1 MKISNKDLDLGL
13 VKRAKAG
20 DYQAF
25 DLLVLKY
32 QSRLISTAFKFV
44 KDQQIAED
52 LVQDSF
58 IKSFKSIGSFRED
71 STFYTWIYRIT
82 VNTSK
87 NYLVSKKRKDEL
99 EKMKNLVT
107 NAISSKPK
115 NLIKPIGISEI
126 DMLKKHI
133 SNFWTPPIGAAG
145 AENLIVDIFME
156 FNKEGYVLKAE
167 WVNRGMNSNN
177 SFYKAAANAAIRAVK
192 DAEPMP
198 LPVSKFKE
206 WRTLTFRFDPA
217 TMFGGY

>member
-20 DYQAF
+20 DYKAF

-44 KDQQIAED
+44 KDLQTAED

-87 NYLVSKKRKDEL
+87 NYLVSKKRKDEIL
-99 EKMKNLVT
+99 QSDITKEENYIIESIDKDTPEDIFHALQLRKVIKESLDGLGEDTKTALTLREFDGLSYEQIAEVVNCPVGT
-107 NAISSKPK
+107 VRSRIFRGREVIDEAIKEYK
-115 NLIKPIGISEI
+115 KGNKTLIKR
-126 DMLKKHI
+126 K
-133 SNFWTPPIGAAG
+133 SN
-145 AENLIVDIFME
+145 E
-156 FNKEGYVLKAE
+156 
-167 WVNRGMNSNN
+167 
-177 SFYKAAANAAIRAVK
+177 
-192 DAEPMP
+192 
-198 LPVSKFKE
+198 
-206 WRTLTFRFDPA
+206 
-217 TMFGGY
+217 

>member
-44 KDQQIAED
+44 KDQQTAED

-58 IKSFKSIGSFRED
+58 IKSFKSISSFRED

-87 NYLVSKKRKDEL
+87 NYLVAKKRKDEL
-99 EKMKNLVT
+99 LQTDISKEENYTIEPIDNETPEDLFDASELHKIIIESLNGLGEDIKTALTLREFDGLSYEQIAEVVNCPVGT
-107 NAISSKPK
+107 VRSRIFRGREVIDDAIKDYSKGQQVYMRR
-115 NLIKPIGISEI
+115 LSH
-126 DMLKKHI
+126 D
-133 SNFWTPPIGAAG
+133 
-145 AENLIVDIFME
+145 
-156 FNKEGYVLKAE
+156 
-167 WVNRGMNSNN
+167 
-177 SFYKAAANAAIRAVK
+177 
-192 DAEPMP
+192 
-198 LPVSKFKE
+198 
-206 WRTLTFRFDPA
+206 
-217 TMFGGY
+217 

>member
-1 MKISNKDLDLGL
+1 MKVSNKDLDLGL

-44 KDQQIAED
+44 KDLQIAED

-58 IKSFKSIGSFRED
+58 IKSFKSLGSFRED

-99 EKMKNLVT
+99 LQTDISIEANYTVEPIDKDTPEDLLHASQLRSIIIESLDGLGEETQTALTLREFDGLSYEQIAEVVNCPVGTVRSRIFRAREAIDDAIKEYRKGNQISKAGT
-107 NAISSKPK
+107 NS
-115 NLIKPIGISEI
+115 
-126 DMLKKHI
+126 
-133 SNFWTPPIGAAG
+133 
-145 AENLIVDIFME
+145 
-156 FNKEGYVLKAE
+156 
-167 WVNRGMNSNN
+167 
-177 SFYKAAANAAIRAVK
+177 
-192 DAEPMP
+192 
-198 LPVSKFKE
+198 
-206 WRTLTFRFDPA
+206 
-217 TMFGGY
+217 

>member
-13 VKRAKAG
+13 VKRVKAG

-44 KDQQIAED
+44 KDLQIAED

-99 EKMKNLVT
+99 LLTDISKEENYVIEPIDKDTPEDLFLANQLHKVIIESLNGLAEDTKMALTLREFDGLSYEQIAEVANCPVGT
-107 NAISSKPK
+107 VRSRIFRGREVIDDAIKEYKKGHQAS
-115 NLIKPIGISEI
+115 LAQIKS
-126 DMLKKHI
+126 
-133 SNFWTPPIGAAG
+133 
-145 AENLIVDIFME
+145 
-156 FNKEGYVLKAE
+156 
-167 WVNRGMNSNN
+167 
-177 SFYKAAANAAIRAVK
+177 
-192 DAEPMP
+192 
-198 LPVSKFKE
+198 
-206 WRTLTFRFDPA
+206 
-217 TMFGGY
+217 